1 MQSDAVSLDWRNDG
15 NILICGGSHEPG
27 KNVTLKVYDTR
38 KRKAVK
44 TYENRHQ
51 STKNVFII
59 VNYCSFFQ
67 DQILSMRWNSDG
79 SLLATASADGTV
91 KVAEFASDKILFE
104 GKTPD
109 GSKYSHI
116 IPLIQLLKF

>member
-1 MQSDAVSLDWRNDG
+1 
-15 NILICGGSHEPG
+15 
-27 KNVTLKVYDTR
+27 
-38 KRKAVK
+38 
-44 TYENRHQ
+44 
-51 STKNVFII
+51 
-59 VNYCSFFQ
+59 
-67 DQILSMRWNSDG
+67 MRWNSDG